1 MPEPDQ
7 SIQSTS
13 SEILSIPIVEEIGG
27 WGFNLRMLMDKL
39 QGFTGKDIEVPLNT
53 YGGEVFEG
61 LAIYN
66 ALLARPERVTFKV
79 VGYAMSMGSAIMMA
93 GDRRELPKQG
103 YVMIHNPAIMAYGD
117 AQDMEATRALLE
129 TMTSSM
135 AEIYS
140 AGTGLSKDRILEM
153 MEAETW
159 LTSAEAKEM
168 GFVTKITTG
177 ASIQAKLTR
186 DQLEMYN
193 NVPAELY
200 DSNIY
205 PVMNF
210 NDKVLAALN
219 TIADRLEA
227 KPKAEGGT
235 LRPQTE
241 TGEDGADDVEEEKTT
256 SPAPPENNQEG
267 GSGAVDGD
275 QTQEEAQDTG
285 EEEEGTDQLLEV
297 LTKLGEAIPALQEQV
312 TKLEERVTTL
322 AGSQSAMAKKVGKLA
337 AGNAHPEGGNGNVPD
352 SASTERAFKKKA
364 QAIRPNN
371 EVKHNDK

>member
-1 MPEPDQ
+1 MPEPEQ
-7 SIQSTS
+7 LLQGNS

-39 QGFTGKDIEVPLNT
+39 HGFTGNEIEVPLNT

-66 ALLARPERVTFKV
+66 ALLARPERVTFKI

-117 AQDMEATRALLE
+117 AQDMQATKALLD

-153 MEAETW
+153 MDAETW
-159 LTSAEAKEM
+159 LTSVEAKEM

-186 DQLEMYN
+186 DQLEMYH

-210 NDKVLAALN
+210 NEKVLAALN
-219 TIADRLEA
+219 TIADKLES
-227 KPKAEGGT
+227 KPKADAAT
-235 LRPQTE
+235 RRPQIE
-241 TGEDGADDVEEEKTT
+241 NEAEDAANGEDSTATL
-256 SPAPPENNQEG
+256 PAPPENDQEG
-267 GSGAVDGD
+267 ASGGVDGD
-275 QTQEEAQDTG
+275 QPEGAASDTA
-285 EEEEGTDQLLEV
+285 EEEEGAEQLLDV
-297 LTKLGEAIPALQEQV
+297 LTKLGKVVPALQEQLAN
-312 TKLEERVTTL
+312 LEKRVTTL
-322 AGSQSAMAKKVGKLA
+322 ASTQSATAKIVGKLA
-337 AGNAHPEGGNGNVPD
+337 AGNAHPEGGNGSVPD
-352 SASTERAFKKKA
+352 STSTERAFKKKA
-364 QAIRPNN
+364 QALRPTN